1 MSFFIGTLKVEKPY
15 IAGPMAELSHIALR
29 QQITRF
35 GGAGLLFT
43 EMLDAGRVPREVKE
57 HNPWLEKPEG
67 APPQIFQLVVSEEEK
82 AVKAVQFLEDFG
94 AEGIDLNMGCAAP
107 NIRKMKG
114 GVSLMKETDKAKSL
128 VASVRRK
135 YKGPL
140 TSKIRTGF
148 EKDISKTIA
157 FAKALESEG
166 IDALIFHPRLHNQKF
181 KALADWSGVGEVKKA
196 LSIPVIGNGDINSAE
211 EARNRLHQSG
221 ADGVMI
227 SRLSAVKPWIFREI
241 ERLEQG
247 VSEKFKWNPE
257 EIWMEFFTSVI
268 SYFDEKDALKR
279 MVKWTEYYARNFTY
293 GHHFWVKVKNSE
305 TLEKA
310 KEEACR
316 FFESLKK
323 A

>member
-1 MSFFIGTLKVEKPY
+1 MSFYIGTLKVEKPY

-29 QQITRF
+29 RQISRF
-35 GGAGLLFT
+35 GGAGLIFT
-43 EMLDAGRVPREVKE
+43 EMLDAGKVPREVKE

-67 APPQIFQLVVSEEEK
+67 APPQIFQLVASDEEK
-82 AVKAVQFLEDFG
+82 AVKAAQFLEDFG
-94 AEGIDLNMGCAAP
+94 ADGIDLNMGCAAP
-107 NIRKMKG
+107 NIRKMKA
-114 GVSLMKETDKAKSL
+114 GVTLMKEIDKAKSL

-140 TSKIRTGF
+140 TSKIRIGF

-157 FAKALESEG
+157 FGKALENEG

-181 KALADWSGVGEVKKA
+181 KSLADWSGVREVKKA
-196 LSIPVIGNGDINSAE
+196 LLIPVIGNGDINSAE
-211 EARNRLHQSG
+211 EAREKLRQSA

-241 ERLEQG
+241 ESLEEG
-247 VSEKFKWNPE
+247 GTEKFKWNPE
-257 EIWMEFFTSVI
+257 EIWMDFFTSVT
-268 SYFDEKDALKR
+268 SYFSEKDALKR

-305 TLEKA
+305 SLEKA
-310 KEEACR
+310 KEEAR
-316 FFESLKK
+316 KFFEGLKK
-323 A
+323 G

>member
-1 MSFFIGTLKVEKPY
+1 MSFCIGSLNVERPY

-35 GGAGLLFT
+35 GGAGLIFT
-43 EMLDAGRVPREVKE
+43 EMLDAARVPREVRE

-67 APPQIFQLVVSEEEK
+67 APPQIFQLVAADEEK
-82 AVKAVQFLEDFG
+82 AVRAAQFLEDFG
-94 AEGIDLNMGCAAP
+94 ADGIDLNMGCAAP
-107 NIRKMKG
+107 NIRKMKA
-114 GVSLMKETDKAKSL
+114 GVELMKETDKAKSI

-148 EKDISKTIA
+148 EKDISKTIE

-166 IDALIFHPRLHNQKF
+166 IDALILHPRLHNQKF
-181 KALADWSGVGEVKKA
+181 KALADWSGVRDVKMA

-211 EARNRLHQSG
+211 EARNKLHQSG

-227 SRLSAVKPWIFREI
+227 SRLSAVKPWVFKEI
-241 ERLEQG
+241 ERLEEG
-247 VSEKFKWNPE
+247 ISEKFKWEPE
-257 EIWMEFFTSVI
+257 EIWMDFYSTVLN
-268 SYFDEKDALKR
+268 YFNEKDALKR
-279 MVKWTEYYARNFTY
+279 LVKWTEYYARNFTY
-293 GHHFWVKVKNSE
+293 GHHFWVKVKNSG
-305 TLEKA
+305 TPEKA
-310 KEEACR
+310 KKEAAK

-323 A
+323 V